1 MKLKGI
7 AGLMRICESFTSMP
21 SRIRAAKSRRNAV
34 ATVAAV
40 VSPAATA
47 DCAGRVLATVQ
58 HAARELPLPRLEEAC
73 AGLRR
78 AAASGL

>member
-1 MKLKGI
+1 MDLREV
-7 AGLMRICESFTSMP
+7 AE
-21 SRIRAAKSRRNAV
+21 AVRRVPNDPL
-34 ATVAAV
+34 